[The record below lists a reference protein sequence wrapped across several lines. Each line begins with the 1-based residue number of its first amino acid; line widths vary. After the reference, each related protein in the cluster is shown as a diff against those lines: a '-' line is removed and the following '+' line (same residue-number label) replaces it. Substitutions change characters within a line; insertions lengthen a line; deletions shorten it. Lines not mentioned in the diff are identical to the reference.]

1 MNWTRASRRLALRA
15 ALLVGVV
22 IGMSA
27 IGVVVAGGGA
37 PQAEECSAQVIAVEV
52 AARDVASGW
61 PGVLDGGEDVS
72 SNVDG
77 QFAEARDGCV
87 VGVAS
92 ARYSA
97 AQS

>member
-1 MNWTRASRRLALRA
+1 LALRV

-22 IGMSA
+22 IGASA

-37 PQAEECSAQVIAVEV
+37 PQAEECGAPVIAVEV

-61 PGVLDGGEDVS
+61 PGVLDGAGDVS

-87 VGVAS
+87 VGETSGESSVG
-92 ARYSA
+92 
-97 AQS
+97 